1 MSNSNLEMQK
11 FDLNHINSTAISFN
25 DAKEYL
31 LKYFI
36 VLSNGNHAMLK
47 PDGTYEIMKD
57 EIINKLYLKRISK
70 ELREFYR
77 TKNYTIRDL
86 TFE

>member
-1 MSNSNLEMQK
+1 MNKPFSWKILLTIA
-11 FDLNHINSTAISFN
+11 FTC
-25 DAKEYL
+25 YL

-57 EIINKLYLKRISK
+57 EIINKL
-70 ELREFYR
+70 
-77 TKNYTIRDL
+77 
-86 TFE
+86 